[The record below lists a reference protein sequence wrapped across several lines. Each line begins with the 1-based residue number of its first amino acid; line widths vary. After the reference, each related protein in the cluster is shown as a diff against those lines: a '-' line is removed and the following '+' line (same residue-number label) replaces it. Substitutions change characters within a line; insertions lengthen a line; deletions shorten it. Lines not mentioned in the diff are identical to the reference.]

1 MLPARVAWGAVLAS
15 LTRAGFGTTMQK
27 RIGGS
32 MLEMGYALSSEE
44 HTPSDL
50 VRYARRAEEG
60 GFTFALI
67 SDHYHPWIDRQGQ
80 SPFVWA
86 VVGAIAQTTQR
97 LVLGTG
103 VTCPTMR
110 IHPAIIA
117 QAAAT
122 AAAMM
127 PGRFFLGVGTGENLN
142 EHILGDRWPAHDMRQ
157 EMLEEAVELIRL
169 LWQGKALTYR
179 GVHYTVENAR
189 IYTLPERLPPILVAA
204 SGPHAA
210 EAAGRIGEG
219 LITTAPEA
227 ELVKQFQAAGG
238 AGKPAYGQLTVCWA
252 EDEATARRIAYEY
265 WPTAAVRGELSQELP
280 TPAHFEQA
288 AKMVH
293 EEDVAQAI
301 ICGPDPERHIAAVQ
315 EFVAA
320 GYDHVYIHQIGPNQ
334 EGFFR
339 FYERDVL
346 PKLR

>member
-1 MLPARVAWGAVLAS
+1 MFEV
-15 LTRAGFGTTMQK
+15 
-27 RIGGS
+27 
-32 MLEMGYALSSEE
+32 GYALSSEE
-44 HTPSDL
+44 HTPNDL
-50 VRYARRAEEG
+50 IRYARRAEET

-67 SDHYHPWIDRQGQ
+67 SDHFHPWIDRQGQ
-80 SPFVWA
+80 SSFVWS
-86 VVGAIAQTTQR
+86 VIGGIAQVTQR

-142 EHILGDRWPAHDMRQ
+142 EHILGDRWPAHDMRL
-157 EMLEEAVELIRL
+157 EMLEEAIEVIRL
-169 LWQGKALTYR
+169 LWKGDTLTYR
-179 GVHYTVENAR
+179 GVHYTVENAC
-189 IYTLPERLPPILVAA
+189 IYSLPDKLPPIHVAA
-204 SGPHAA
+204 SGPRAA
-210 EAAGRIGEG
+210 EAAGRIGDG

-227 ELVKQFQAAGG
+227 ELLQQFAAEGG
-238 AGKPAYGQLTVCWA
+238 SGKPSYGQLSVCWA
-252 EDEATARRIAYEY
+252 QDEATARRIAYEY
-265 WPTAAVRGELSQELP
+265 WPTAAVKGELNQELP

-288 AKMVH
+288 AKMVR

-301 ICGPDPERHIAAVQ
+301 ICGPDPERHIAGVK
-315 EFVAA
+315 EFVEA
-320 GYDHVYIHQIGPNQ
+320 GFDHVYVHQIGPEQ